1 MATMTENG
9 RPLDKET
16 MMLIDKFESAIGES
30 VKIDAVVKAAMVLIV
45 KSLLI
50 IHKQTNPAFTFER
63 LDEVITNIKSNV
75 LLNMAIRNSHEGH
88 LN

>member
-1 MATMTENG
+1 MAKMTENG

-63 LDEVITNIKSNV
+63 LDEVMTNIKSNV
-75 LLNMAIRNSHEGH
+75 LLNMVIRDKNESH

>member
-1 MATMTENG
+1 MATMVENG

-63 LDEVITNIKSNV
+63 LDEVMTNIKSNV
-75 LLNMAIRNSHEGH
+75 LLNMVIRDKNESH